1 MREAAFMGGCGPY
14 FWLDLFQAR
23 DVQIIETPPAFRRR
37 VLFSYAEPLENAKF
51 PHTSKVGMPFWD

>member
-1 MREAAFMGGCGPY
+1 MGGCGPY